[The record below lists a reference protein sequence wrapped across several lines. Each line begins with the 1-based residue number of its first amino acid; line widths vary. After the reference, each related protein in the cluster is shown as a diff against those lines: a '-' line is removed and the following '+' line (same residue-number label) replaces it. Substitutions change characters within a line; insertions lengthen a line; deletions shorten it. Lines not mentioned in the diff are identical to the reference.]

1 MRTPK
6 LIAGAAALCL
16 SLSACQTTGG
26 GTSPLPSNI
35 SQIIAQAQS
44 YAEAACGFLPVADDV
59 AQIILAADPTYAT
72 ASTIAKAICS
82 SILHPKAGGQ
92 RVAAQVTYV
101 TVRVGGQPI
110 TVRRAS

>member
-1 MRTPK
+1 MYRP

-16 SLSACQTTGG
+16 SLSACQTTSGG
-26 GTSPLPSNI
+26 SSTVPANI

-44 YAEAACGFLPVADDV
+44 YAQAACGFLPIADDV

-72 ASTIAKAICS
+72 ASGIAKAICS
-82 SILHPKAGGQ
+82 AVGGAKAMRRGVG
-92 RVAAQVTYV
+92 VSAV

-110 TVRRAS
+110 LVHRAN

>member
-44 YAEAACGFLPVADDV
+44 IAQTACGFLPVADDV

-72 ASTIAKAICS
+72 ASAIAKSICS
-82 SILHPKAGGQ
+82 A
-92 RVAAQVTYV
+92 VASTKTARRTAVWTTSV

-110 TVRRAS
+110 VVHRAN

>member
-1 MRTPK
+1 MSKPI
-6 LIAGAAALCL
+6 IAGAAALCL

-44 YAEAACGFLPVADDV
+44 YAQAACGFLPIADDV

-72 ASTIAKAICS
+72 ASGIAKAICS
-82 SILHPKAGGQ
+82 A
-92 RVAAQVTYV
+92 VTGAKTLRRGVGVSAV

-110 TVRRAS
+110 LVHRAN